1 MSQQSKK
8 PGYGNCRAMETRE
21 NKLRFPPFPQRWEN
35 PTKNVGV
42 FHSYHSPYDWIH
54 IKQNNEHPKQ
64 KRAYLR
70 AVSTGPG
77 LRADLRATLRPG
89 PVRK

>member
-35 PTKNVGV
+35 STKNVGV
-42 FHSYHSPYDWIH
+42 FHSYHSPYGWIH
-54 IKQNNEHPKQ
+54 IQAKTMK
-64 KRAYLR
+64 
-70 AVSTGPG
+70 
-77 LRADLRATLRPG
+77 TLNKDAI
-89 PVRK
+89 VNAK